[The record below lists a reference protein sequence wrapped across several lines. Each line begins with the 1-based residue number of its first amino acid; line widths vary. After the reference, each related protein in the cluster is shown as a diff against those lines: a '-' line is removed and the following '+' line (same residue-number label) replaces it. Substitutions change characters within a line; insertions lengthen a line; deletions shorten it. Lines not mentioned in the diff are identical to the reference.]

1 MTRDETH
8 EPSAWRVW
16 FSNQLQLLRPSPN
29 TTMLGM
35 ALLIGVGAGLGAI
48 GFSWL
53 IDAVTHVAFNGG
65 GKLLSFMGRYYV
77 IIIPALGGLI
87 VGPLVYY
94 FAREAKGHGVPEVME
109 AVALRGG
116 RIRPI
121 VVVIKSLAS
130 SICIGTGGA
139 VGREGPIVQIGSALG
154 SSLGQWLGISGDRL
168 RNLVACGAA
177 GGIAATFNAPI
188 AGVIFA
194 LEVILGDF
202 SVTSFSTVVIA
213 SVTASEIARVAHGN
227 TPAFEVAPYR
237 LVSAWELPMYAVLGV
252 VAAVVGVIFVSVL
265 YKSEDLFDAWTF
277 PESLKPVIGGLL
289 IGTIGIYFP
298 QIFGVGYDTIEHA
311 LHNTL
316 PLQIMALLVVI
327 KLAATS
333 LTIGSGG
340 SGGVFAPSLFLGAM
354 LGGSFGNAA
363 NALWPTLTA
372 PPGAYALVGMAAFF
386 AAAARA
392 PISAVLILFEMT
404 DDYRIILP
412 LMLATV
418 ISTLTAERLLS
429 ESIYTLKLSRRGVRL
444 SRGRDVDVMQTVRV
458 SEVMD
463 TAADTVSSGLS
474 LSALAREFE
483 RTHHHSFPVLD
494 AQGYLYGIVSIRDL
508 EQAMEERDME
518 KTTTGDI
525 ATTRLITV
533 SPDEPMAHA
542 IGADGA
548 PRSEPLARGR
558 SRQPA
563 PSTRPRAARRYCAG
577 VQRRHDAA
585 GGAPTARR
593 AISPRSER
601 CARTR
606 GVYGR

>member
-53 IDAVTHVAFNGG
+53 IDAVKHIAFNGG
-65 GKLLSFMGRYYV
+65 GALLAFLGRYYV

-213 SVTASEIARVAHGN
+213 SVTASEIARVVHGN

-252 VAAVVGVIFVSVL
+252 VAAVVGVIFVKVL
-265 YKSEDLFDAWTF
+265 YKSEDLFDAWRF
-277 PESLKPVIGGLL
+277 PEPLKPVIGGFL
-289 IGTIGIYFP
+289 IGGIGI
-298 QIFGVGYDTIEHA
+298 
-311 LHNTL
+311 
-316 PLQIMALLVVI
+316 
-327 KLAATS
+327 
-333 LTIGSGG
+333 
-340 SGGVFAPSLFLGAM
+340 
-354 LGGSFGNAA
+354 
-363 NALWPTLTA
+363 
-372 PPGAYALVGMAAFF
+372 
-386 AAAARA
+386 
-392 PISAVLILFEMT
+392 
-404 DDYRIILP
+404 
-412 LMLATV
+412 
-418 ISTLTAERLLS
+418 LLS
-429 ESIYTLKLSRRGVRL
+429 ADLWRRLRHHRTRPAQHLAPTDHGAAGGDQTGGDLAHHWLGRLGRGVRPVAVSRRHVGRQLRHRGQRPVANAHRPVRRLRPGRHGGSVRRRRPRTDL
-444 SRGRDVDVMQTVRV
+444 SR
-458 SEVMD
+458 
-463 TAADTVSSGLS
+463 
-474 LSALAREFE
+474 
-483 RTHHHSFPVLD
+483 
-494 AQGYLYGIVSIRDL
+494 
-508 EQAMEERDME
+508 
-518 KTTTGDI
+518 
-525 ATTRLITV
+525 
-533 SPDEPMAHA
+533 AH
-542 IGADGA
+542 
-548 PRSEPLARGR
+548 L
-558 SRQPA
+558 
-563 PSTRPRAARRYCAG
+563 
-577 VQRRHDAA
+577 V
-585 GGAPTARR
+585 
-593 AISPRSER
+593 
-601 CARTR
+601 
-606 GVYGR
+606 